1 MIPAKAGWFPRPA
14 TELDA
19 RRLCFAAWLAL
30 CALCLFWNLGGA
42 LLYDVDEGA
51 FSEAT
56 REMLERHDFLTT
68 YLNGQ
73 LRFDK
78 PILIYW
84 LQALS
89 VSLFG
94 LHEWTLRLPS
104 ALAASGWLW
113 AIMVFTR
120 RRLDPLTAILA
131 MAFAGTAVG
140 VLIIGR
146 AATADALL
154 NLCLCAALLD
164 AYRYVESGRRAQLLR
179 VYAWMGIGMLTKGPV
194 ALVVPCMVTAVY
206 FASTGRI
213 RDWVRAIADP
223 AGWLLLLAIALPWY
237 ALEFREQ
244 GALFFNGFFMR
255 HNVERFT
262 DPLQG
267 HTGAWFYYIP
277 ATLIMVLPHSGLFLR
292 ILPFVRSHWR
302 DPLDR
307 FLWIWFAVVLVFFS
321 FAGTK
326 LPHYILYGATPLFIL
341 MARHRAVLRSRW
353 LAYGP
358 ALALL
363 AVLFALPDLLSW
375 RAPHIRN
382 PYFAQTIS
390 AGLGEFGLIYRVTV
404 GAGFAAVAF
413 VAFRHPRD
421 SGLGLAAAG
430 VAVALVLTSA
440 VIPTLSAIQQGPVA
454 AAAQFVSSR
463 TENVVAWGVNV
474 PSFSVYRNAV
484 TPVRRP
490 TAGELALTREDRRS
504 ELPPHTVLF
513 SSGALRVV
521 RIDREAQ

>member
-1 MIPAKAGWFPRPA
+1 M
-14 TELDA
+14 TDVDA
-19 RRLCFAAWLAL
+19 RRFCFAAWLAL
-30 CALCLFWNLGGA
+30 CALSFFWNLGGA

-56 REMLERHDFLTT
+56 REMLERHDFVTT

-89 VSLFG
+89 VTLFG
-94 LHEWTLRLPS
+94 LHEWTFRLPS

-113 AIMVFTR
+113 AIMVFVQ
-120 RRLDPLTAILA
+120 RRLDPFTAVIATAL
-131 MAFAGTAVG
+131 AGTAVG

-146 AATADALL
+146 VATADALL

-164 AYRYVESGRRAQLLR
+164 AYRYIESGRRAQLLR
-179 VYAWMGIGMLTKGPV
+179 VYAWMGVGMLTKGPV
-194 ALVVPCMVTAVY
+194 ALLVPCMVTAIY
-206 FASTGRI
+206 FASTGRM
-213 RDWVRAIADP
+213 RAWVRAIADP
-223 AGWLLLLAIALPWY
+223 VGWLLLLAIALPWY
-237 ALEFREQ
+237 LLEFHEQ
-244 GALFFNGFFMR
+244 GLLFFKGFFLR

-267 HTGAWFYYIP
+267 HTGAWFYYVP
-277 ATLIMVLPHSGLFLR
+277 ATLVMLLPHSGLFLR
-292 ILPFVRSHWR
+292 ILPSVRSYWR

-307 FLWIWFAVVLVFFS
+307 FLWTWFAFVLVFFS

-341 MARHRAVLRSRW
+341 MARHRSVLRSRW

-363 AVLFALPDLLSW
+363 ALLLALPELLAW
-375 RAPHIRN
+375 QAPRIRN

-390 AGLGEFGLIYRVTV
+390 AGLGEFGSLYRLTAA
-404 GAGFAAVAF
+404 AGFLVVAF
-413 VAFRHPRD
+413 VAFKHPRD
-421 SGLGLAAAG
+421 SGAGLAVAG
-430 VAVALVLTSA
+430 LAVALVLTSV
-440 VIPTLSAIQQGPVA
+440 VIPTLSAIQQGPVV

-463 TENVVAWGVNV
+463 GENVVAWGVNV

-484 TPVRRP
+484 TPVRP
-490 TAGELALTREDRRS
+490 PAQGELALTREDRRS

-513 SSGALRVV
+513 SRGALRVV
-521 RIDREAQ
+521 RIDGPPR